1 MKKPLF
7 TGVCTALVTPFRGD
21 SIDFSTL
28 DRLIDRQLDAGVR
41 ALAVCGTTGEAAAL
55 STEERMLL
63 IQHTVSYVAG
73 RAKVIAGTGTNCTAD
88 AIHMS
93 RMAQS
98 IGADGLLVVT
108 PYYNKTSQAGLVR
121 HYEAVANAV
130 SIPVIAYNAPSR
142 TGMKI
147 EIEAYGA
154 LSKIENLNGVKEAS
168 GDLPLIARIRNRC
181 GDDLN
186 IWSGNDDTIC
196 AMMSLDAKGV
206 ISTTANLVP
215 KEFVS
220 LCNACLNG
228 DYTKG
233 GEMQTFLM
241 PLIDAMFCDVN
252 PMPVKAALEL
262 AGFGVGPCR
271 APLWK
276 VSEEAKARIQTLVE
290 KLAPA

>member
-7 TGVCTALVTPFRGD
+7 TGVCTALVTPFKGD
-21 SIDFSTL
+21 SIDFSTF

-63 IQHTVSYVAG
+63 IQHAVSYVAG

-88 AIHMS
+88 AVHMS
-93 RMAQS
+93 RMAQA

-130 SIPVIAYNAPSR
+130 SIPIIVYNVPSR

-147 EIEAYGA
+147 EIGTYEA
-154 LSKIENLNGVKEAS
+154 LSKIGNINGVKEAS
-168 GDLPLIARIRNRC
+168 SDLPLIARIRNRC
-181 GDDLN
+181 GDGLN
-186 IWSGNDDTIC
+186 IWSGNDDTVC
-196 AMMSLDAKGV
+196 AMMALGAKGV

-215 KEFVS
+215 KLFAQM
-220 LCNACLNG
+220 CNSCLNG
-228 DYTKG
+228 DFREG
-233 GEMQTFLM
+233 GEIQNRLM
-241 PLIDAMFCDVN
+241 PLIDAMFSDIN

-262 AGFGVGPCR
+262 AGFEVGPCR

-276 VSEEAKARIQTLVE
+276 IVEENEAKIAELLRQYDI
-290 KLAPA
+290 